1 MLAAADQRRERT
13 PRGKIS
19 INAVAVDPM
28 RPHLFVTG
36 SNDPLGKSKA
46 ITSGE
51 HVTLCM

>member
-46 ITSGE
+46 NLPGE
-51 HVTLCM
+51 QATLCM